1 MREETLN
8 KITKETNLK
17 PAFKENMPQTTI
29 IIDLK
34 KTDEELLNDMQN
46 GSTEKIKKAIKKGI
60 KIRE

>member
-1 MREETLN
+1 
-8 KITKETNLK
+8 
-17 PAFKENMPQTTI
+17 MPQTTI

-46 GSTEKIKKAIKKGI
+46 GAAEKIKKAIKKGI

>member
-46 GSTEKIKKAIKKGI
+46 GSSEKI
-60 KIRE
+60 

>member
-8 KITKETNLK
+8 KITKGTNLK

-34 KTDEELLNDMQN
+34 KTDEELLMTCKMVQQ
-46 GSTEKIKKAIKKGI
+46 KKSKKPL
-60 KIRE
+60 KKV